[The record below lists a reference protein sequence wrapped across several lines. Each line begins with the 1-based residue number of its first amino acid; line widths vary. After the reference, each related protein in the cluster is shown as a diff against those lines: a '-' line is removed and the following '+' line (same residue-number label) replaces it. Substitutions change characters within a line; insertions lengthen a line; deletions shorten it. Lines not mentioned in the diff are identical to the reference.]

1 MKAYRNMRRE
11 LIALFSALLL
21 AVSVAG
27 SHALAEAAPQLGIN
41 HSRARLSLQ
50 GYLEGDPGLMALM
63 EKSIGR
69 AHEINPDPNTNPVDS
84 VEKLYDFVDWIT
96 TCMPWELLTDAE
108 YPTLYRS
115 IDQSIDYFWFLLDQ
129 PLEELEGLGYYY
141 PTLQYHEPIAS
152 WCKEYSDEWGAFLSS
167 EESWNDIYY
176 QRIKNDP
183 SMNMQNGWYANSN
196 VWKTFNEWFSRHLI
210 NLLRKNNQIILIKI
224 NTVIKCSSKILCD
237 ECFSTRRWRSY
248 QNKLLL
254 CHTILPRS
262 IFL

>member
-50 GYLEGDPGLMALM
+50 GYLEGDPELMALM

-115 IDQSIDYFWFLLDQ
+115 IDQSI
-129 PLEELEGLGYYY
+129 
-141 PTLQYHEPIAS
+141 
-152 WCKEYSDEWGAFLSS
+152 
-167 EESWNDIYY
+167 N
-176 QRIKNDP
+176 
-183 SMNMQNGWYANSN
+183 
-196 VWKTFNEWFSRHLI
+196 
-210 NLLRKNNQIILIKI
+210 
-224 NTVIKCSSKILCD
+224 
-237 ECFSTRRWRSY
+237 
-248 QNKLLL
+248 
-254 CHTILPRS
+254 
-262 IFL
+262 